1 MVYSQINYPNL
12 AVFMGQESKTEHLDP
27 RLGVS
32 PAKVNVSAGAMVP
45 SETWESSKLIQ
56 AVVSI

>member
-12 AVFMGQESKTEHLDP
+12 AVFMGQESKTEHPDP

-32 PAKVNVSAGAMVP
+32 PAKVNVSA
-45 SETWESSKLIQ
+45 EIWESSKLIQ

>member
-1 MVYSQINYPNL
+1 
-12 AVFMGQESKTEHLDP
+12 MGQESKTEHPDP